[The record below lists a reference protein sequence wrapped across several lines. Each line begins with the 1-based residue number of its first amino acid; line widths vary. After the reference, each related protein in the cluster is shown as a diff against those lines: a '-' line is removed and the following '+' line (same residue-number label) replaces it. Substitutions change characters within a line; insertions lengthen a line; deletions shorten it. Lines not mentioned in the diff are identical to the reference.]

1 MWKNWERLFQYI
13 FDHWATKLC
22 PRVMPSLNNNLV
34 NKDDLVKTEKDI
46 IRVVCM
52 DGFVSTVVDDPFRE
66 HIHTVLI
73 NMVLGT
79 SKTSQIKMTL
89 VLLVCISSTV
99 GRSGGDNFAALDLSI
114 MCVHMEL
121 VVVIAVLA

>member
-1 MWKNWERLFQYI
+1 
-13 FDHWATKLC
+13 
-22 PRVMPSLNNNLV
+22 MPSLNNNLV